1 MKGNAVIL
9 IAEDDEGHFTLMCR
23 NLHRNGLSNE
33 IIRFCDG
40 CELLDYLERLKQEEE
55 LSSRPHLLFLDIRMP
70 KADGLEVLAK
80 IKSDPTLRRMPVI
93 IITTA
98 SDLSIVEQCHQLGC
112 CMYLVK
118 PVEYE
123 KFVQMMQKVGN
134 FLSIVELPS
143 LAMNR

>member
-33 IIRFCDG
+33 ILRFRDG
-40 CELLDYLERLKQEEE
+40 SELLDYLERLKLEEE
-55 LSSRPHLLFLDIRMP
+55 LYSRPHLLFLDIRMP
-70 KADGLEVLAK
+70 KVDGLEVLAR
-80 IKSDPTLRRMPVI
+80 IKSDSSLRRMPVI

-98 SDLSIVEQCHQLGC
+98 ADLAIVEQCHQLGC

-118 PVEYE
+118 PVEYD
-123 KFVQMMQKVGN
+123 KFVQMMQKVGS

-143 LAMNR
+143 MAMNR